1 MLVLVAI
8 LLLVSIVNV
17 AADDEEPA
25 AHVQLHEDYEYLF
38 FIDELNADEFA
49 QISALFFERMV
60 KAKDPKQRSLERN
73 RVVQMLHD
81 QAKIIRVT
89 RQNLPS
95 AFERLVKK
103 ADDEELKKKEEAK
116 NAEEGVKS
124 ISNFITSRKLLALD
138 DEEVDDDAVD
148 EAEIGS
154 LSGEA
159 KAIIRGGNG
168 NHKHC
173 ESGREVAQLAT
184 DKIPDLS
191 TLHPALNLHIDEEEG
206 TIHFTVE
213 VPYIPFDARYVI
225 SFDPIEHSAENPLTC
240 SSNYE
245 GELNSTEQHSKKAN
259 IWGHAPNANYRDAFS
274 SKKEFAAYYSSPQ
287 SKWLPQASGCSHVK
301 YGATFTVSELTECS
315 DGEGNFAIGL
325 SQLATSIESSA
336 VSMIG
341 IVWVSLLQ
349 PSSDSQLPGQDTL
362 ENAVVVAKWAHP
374 FSLTIDERDSKI
386 ILADSANGG
395 IRSVIEH
402 TPIYAKDSQGS
413 TERPRAATI
422 MRKASITKDGLLEL
436 NLQTQFAVDD
446 GEECEASSLSLA
458 QILWREFEMAEA
470 PVHDSPGA
478 YCVKVKNP
486 DGKEEQVVL
495 QDWRIRS
502 KKPLDV
508 YDGDFVLLFCDFDSK
523 ETDNTCDETNAIHRT
538 TLGVRMS
545 KENSETTEQIAFHS
559 EITQHVSVSDEETKV
574 HSGAYDSGD
583 RACMQSYVIGPKQLT
598 SQIEVKIVE
607 AWLCTSNDGDDKT
620 SNKDELQC
628 KTRPHAV
635 QLVGTNPNTTEVVLN
650 SARNVTVHHPGV
662 YGLLSVGVCFDVN
675 ARFIDG
681 SNRSVIEK
689 NQRYESKVKMQPATI
704 RRIGAIHITPMFF
717 TVERLIEET
726 DRSYDVSIE
735 ALSTH
740 AEDQSLQAA
749 PFVAAV
755 LRKTI
760 DSARES
766 GLVEETH
773 AHEFKVLPTDV
784 DDPVVSETESAVA
797 IALTLLIMLAFG
809 LILYFCVLSSNRFR
823 FV

>member
-1 MLVLVAI
+1 MLVLIAI
-8 LLLVSIVNV
+8 LMLITVAN
-17 AADDEEPA
+17 AADG
-25 AHVQLHEDYEYLF
+25 QLHEDNEYLF
-38 FIDELNADEFA
+38 FVDKLNDDEFA
-49 QISALFFERMV
+49 QLSSLFCERMV
-60 KAKDPKQRSLERN
+60 KASDPKQRSLERN

-81 QAKIIRVT
+81 QANIIRIT

-95 AFERLVKK
+95 AFERLVKAADEDELKKQEGTDEK
-103 ADDEELKKKEEAK
+103 AEEGAKSINRFLTLRKLLSLDIEDDEEGAEGAEEEA
-116 NAEEGVKS
+116 
-124 ISNFITSRKLLALD
+124 
-138 DEEVDDDAVD
+138 
-148 EAEIGS
+148 S
-154 LSGEA
+154 LSA
-159 KAIIRGGNG
+159 APNAITRGGNG

-173 ESGREVAQLAT
+173 ESGREVAQLSI
-184 DKIPDLS
+184 DKIPDLT

-245 GELNSTEQHSKKAN
+245 GELSVNETQSKHAS

-287 SKWLPQASGCSHVK
+287 SKWMIQPSGCSHIK
-301 YGATFTVSELTECS
+301 YGATFTVGELTECS
-315 DGEGNFAIGL
+315 DAEGNFAVGL
-325 SQLATSIESSA
+325 SQLATGTQSSA

-402 TPIYAKDSQGS
+402 TPVYAKDSQGS

-422 MRKASITKDGLLEL
+422 MRKASLTKEGLLEL

-446 GEECEASSLSLA
+446 GEACEASSLSLA

-470 PVHDSPGA
+470 LVHDAVGA

-508 YDGDFVLLFCDFDSK
+508 YDGDFVLLFCEFDSK
-523 ETDNTCDETNAIHRT
+523 ETDNVCDETNAIHRT

-545 KENSETTEQIAFHS
+545 KENSETTEKIAFHS
-559 EITQHVSVSDEETKV
+559 EITQHVSVSDDETKV
-574 HSGAYDSGD
+574 HSGAYESGD

-607 AWLCTSNDGDDKT
+607 AWICTSNDGDEKT

-628 KTRPHAV
+628 KARPHAV

-650 SARNVTVHHPGV
+650 ASRNVTVHHPGV

-689 NQRYESKVKMQPATI
+689 NQRYESKVIMQPATI

-717 TVERLIEET
+717 AVERLIEET
-726 DRSYDVSIE
+726 DRNYDVSIE

-784 DDPVVSETESAVA
+784 DDPIVSEMEGAVA

-809 LILYFCVLSSNRFR
+809 LILYFCVLGSNRLRTR
-823 FV
+823 FE